1 MIYDPKP
8 TVLPRAAEESIDGF
22 KNKTFADD
30 SGDGTK

>member
-8 TVLPRAAEESIDGF
+8 TALPRAAEESIDGF

-30 SGDGTK
+30 TK